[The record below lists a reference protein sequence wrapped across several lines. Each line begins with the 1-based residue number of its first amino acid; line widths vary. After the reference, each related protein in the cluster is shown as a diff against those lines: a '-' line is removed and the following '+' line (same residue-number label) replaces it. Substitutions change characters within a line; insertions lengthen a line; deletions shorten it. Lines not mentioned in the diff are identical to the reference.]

1 MAIYSKLFGLLS
13 THRNQALKVGGLIT
27 AHSLA
32 FMGVPLLFKG
42 S

>member
-1 MAIYSKLFGLLS
+1 MAIYSKLLGLLK
-13 THRNQALKVGGLIT
+13 THKKQALKVGFFVT

-32 FMGVPLLFKG
+32 FMGIPLLFKG